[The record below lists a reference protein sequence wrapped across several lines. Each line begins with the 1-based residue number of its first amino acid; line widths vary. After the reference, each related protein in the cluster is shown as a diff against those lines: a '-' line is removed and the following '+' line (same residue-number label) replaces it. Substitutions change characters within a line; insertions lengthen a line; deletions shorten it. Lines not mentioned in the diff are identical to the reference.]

1 MRKTRIR
8 KIAILANILILANIF
23 LLVVLVLQFVNI
35 GLYTEAM
42 LGAVALILLN
52 IDNHVAG
59 IYNRLNGK

>member
-8 KIAILANILILANIF
+8 KILTLANIF
-23 LLVVLVLQFVNI
+23 LLVVLSLQFVNI

-42 LGAVALILLN
+42 LGAASLILLN